1 MKSIYSILRSSLLVV
16 VAIAGLV
23 WSLTIME
30 MGFFFGAALLVGA
43 ALTGIY
49 LFLHFDEQVNEK
61 VIMEPLMD
69 AFAGLVLLTY
79 PEISQRFVL
88 ADLAFWLAMN
98 GILYLASGAF
108 NHPKSSKFWLYMLA
122 GLVFI
127 IFGFTLINYN
137 QDFISSVNYL
147 LAFSIFIYGGISLYL
162 SVVRKKNPLQP

>member
-49 LFLHFDEQVNEK
+49 LFLHFDEQMNEK

-98 GILYLASGAF
+98 GILYLAAGAF
-108 NHPKSSKFWLYMLA
+108 DHQKTNRFWLYILG
-122 GLVFI
+122 GLVCI
-127 IFGFTLINYN
+127 IFGFTLINY
-137 QDFISSVNYL
+137 DEKMISSAHYLLSFSILIYGALSNYL
-147 LAFSIFIYGGISLYL
+147 SIA
-162 SVVRKKNPLQP
+162 RKKNPMQP